1 MRRRVGTGS
10 RNPAEAWSGAA
21 KVFTNVCTVFFG
33 MVRAQR
39 GGAEPSPPPY
49 VYSILGRA
57 PPLCTVS
64 SGRASVYCLAAGRR
78 GWCRAVPAGS
88 ACSSLVRR
96 VLEAYNGCQNES
108 AAHGRPHTRCTH
120 AYILYPDSRN
130 HRKKRPTTAPHTPRE
145 ARFSQ
150 IPQIHS
156 TRAPH
161 TTPARAPRRIRR
173 RSRGGPRP
181 HSGHTCEIVASWGRP
196 PPGPRREH
204 SWVAGPGVRAGLPR
218 SLVVGKLE
226 YPLLMSLVRCRM
238 SAWQG
243 HEVLTLVCRLVRVV
257 HDPGP
262 ARTRVA
268 AGPARPRP
276 APPLRGATGHHMR
289 MRALYYPLGLAATT
303 PSYQGSRCSNHA
315 VRHVGWTPVGAE
327 RVSGGQIGWRRARAV
342 AHPTAA
348 TARPALREYFLSHTN
363 GPHIRPYKFAEVIS
377 MNPPTSAV
385 RTFVTVGVV
394 GTLLPYPPLQLLF
407 PLFFPCKTNIDH

>member
-130 HRKKRPTTAPHTPRE
+130 HRKKRPTTAPQIYAARSAILTDPTDSQHESTP
-145 ARFSQ
+145 
-150 IPQIHS
+150 HH
-156 TRAPH
+156 TRARTAPH
-161 TTPARAPRRIRR
+161 SPPQPRRAAATL
-173 RSRGGPRP
+173 RP
-181 HSGHTCEIVASWGRP
+181 H
-196 PPGPRREH
+196 
-204 SWVAGPGVRAGLPR
+204 VRDRGF
-218 SLVVGKLE
+218 VGST
-226 YPLLMSLVRCRM
+226 P
-238 SAWQG
+238 
-243 HEVLTLVCRLVRVV
+243 
-257 HDPGP
+257 
-262 ARTRVA
+262 
-268 AGPARPRP
+268 PRP
-276 APPLRGATGHHMR
+276 APGA
-289 MRALYYPLGLAATT
+289 
-303 PSYQGSRCSNHA
+303 
-315 VRHVGWTPVGAE
+315 
-327 RVSGGQIGWRRARAV
+327 
-342 AHPTAA
+342 
-348 TARPALREYFLSHTN
+348 
-363 GPHIRPYKFAEVIS
+363 
-377 MNPPTSAV
+377 
-385 RTFVTVGVV
+385 
-394 GTLLPYPPLQLLF
+394 
-407 PLFFPCKTNIDH
+407 

>member
-108 AAHGRPHTRCTH
+108 AAHGRPHTRYTH

-161 TTPARAPRRIRR
+161 TTPARAPRRTRR

-257 HDPGP
+257 HDPDPHPGRRAP
-262 ARTRVA
+262 
-268 AGPARPRP
+268 AGPARPWP
-276 APPLRGATGHHMR
+276 APPLRGATADRASHAHACPLLSLRLSGHYPFVSRFALQQPRSAPRGMDAGWG
-289 MRALYYPLGLAATT
+289 RARFRRSNRVEAR
-303 PSYQGSRCSNHA
+303 SGSRASHSSN
-315 VRHVGWTPVGAE
+315 
-327 RVSGGQIGWRRARAV
+327 
-342 AHPTAA
+342 
-348 TARPALREYFLSHTN
+348 RPSCA
-363 GPHIRPYKFAEVIS
+363 P
-377 MNPPTSAV
+377 
-385 RTFVTVGVV
+385 
-394 GTLLPYPPLQLLF
+394 
-407 PLFFPCKTNIDH
+407 